1 MAGRRL
7 SRRRMVMSEPTSS
20 NPFVSDDV
28 NNDRDDLVD
37 EPELVDRGNHEDVV
51 EEEPPHVNDEG
62 HLVDADGN
70 KVFTTTEEA
79 LKDGSFVLDDKGRM
93 PGVYL
98 DDLEEEQ
105 AERRRKAYEKA
116 FEKAVEGKNTV
127 VERQVNVVNS
137 PLPPVTVSTVQ
148 EHPVTQERADD
159 NVETDSDVEESDT
172 AKVG

>member
-1 MAGRRL
+1 
-7 SRRRMVMSEPTSS
+7 MSEPTSS
-20 NPFVSDDV
+20 NPFVGDDV
-28 NNDRDDLVD
+28 NDRDDLVD
-37 EPELVDRGNHEDVV
+37 EKDKPELVDRGNHEDVV
-51 EEEPPHVNDEG
+51 EDEPPHVNDEG
-62 HLVDADGN
+62 HLVNAEGD

-93 PGVYL
+93 PGIYL

-105 AERRRKAYEKA
+105 AERRRQAYEKA
-116 FEKAVEGKNTV
+116 FKNSVEGKNTV

-148 EHPVTQERADD
+148 EHPITQERADD
-159 NVETDSDVEESDT
+159 NVETETDVEESDT